1 MNERGKVSGDKRSR
15 WKPGRPNF
23 LQGANCSE
31 RESPLRCGDS
41 LTRPQPGIGGYLRK
55 GTLSIPFCKQAGA
68 TRMAAVSSTIDEQ
81 RRFADLFTTCDRDL
95 DLLRKLADAL
105 GEQ

>member
-1 MNERGKVSGDKRSR
+1 
-15 WKPGRPNF
+15 
-23 LQGANCSE
+23 
-31 RESPLRCGDS
+31 
-41 LTRPQPGIGGYLRK
+41 
-55 GTLSIPFCKQAGA
+55 
-68 TRMAAVSSTIDEQ
+68 MAAVSSTIDEQ